1 MKKSSQQARSR
12 GIEFVRHGEYCACP
26 KTAVEAM
33 LQMVTDGPETLCVC
47 ARARACVRAYLCESV
62 CAYEILCC
70 TCIQETT
77 TLLKF

>member
-47 ARARACVRAYLCESV
+47 AHALARVCVRICASLYVHMKYSV
-62 CAYEILCC
+62 VHVFRK
-70 TCIQETT
+70 
-77 TLLKF
+77 LLLF